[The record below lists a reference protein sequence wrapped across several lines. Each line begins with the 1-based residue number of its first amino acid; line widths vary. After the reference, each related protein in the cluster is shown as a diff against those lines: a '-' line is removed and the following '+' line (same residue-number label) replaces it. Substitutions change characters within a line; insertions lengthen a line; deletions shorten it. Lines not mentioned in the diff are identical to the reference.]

1 MAITMH
7 GDYHARMVFQGMK
20 VIGEPEWLKF
30 DILSRA
36 QEHRRVRSSASW
48 GCHASKAPCL
58 VSERLSHGQWS
69 SLLHRH
75 EAYSGKCSNGKELLI
90 RYSSVDHIQVE
101 DMEGIIMAP
110 GSEAVALE
118 SILDRALPPIY
129 LCCSTFSAKSEL
141 GSI

>member
-1 MAITMH
+1 M
-7 GDYHARMVFQGMK
+7 
-20 VIGEPEWLKF
+20 
-30 DILSRA
+30 
-36 QEHRRVRSSASW
+36 
-48 GCHASKAPCL
+48 CL
-58 VSERLSHGQWS
+58 NR
-69 SLLHRH
+69 
-75 EAYSGKCSNGKELLI
+75 KELLI

-141 GSI
+141 GSICCQRMEDGRCCESKLLGTKQEGGG